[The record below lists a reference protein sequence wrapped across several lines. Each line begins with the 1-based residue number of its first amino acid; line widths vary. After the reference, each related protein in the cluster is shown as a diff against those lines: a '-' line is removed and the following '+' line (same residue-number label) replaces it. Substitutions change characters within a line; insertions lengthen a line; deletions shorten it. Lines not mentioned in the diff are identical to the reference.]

1 MVRITSKNNSTDFK
15 FREVDILNSFEADR
29 IIKNALEEDIGSG
42 DITTSS
48 TVDENTY
55 IEGSF
60 IAKEKGVVCGMQI
73 LKRVFELIDESI
85 KIDECVSDGEN
96 VESGR
101 ELAVIRGK
109 AASVLTGERVA
120 LNFLQRLSG
129 IATMTRELSDKI
141 KGTKAVVIDTRKTT
155 PGLRLFEKY
164 AVRVGGGANHRYNL
178 ADGVLIKDNHIAAAG
193 GIRNAVER
201 CRARVPHLMKI
212 EVETGDFEQVREA
225 LDAGAEVIMLDNM
238 SIEEM
243 REAVM
248 LINGRA
254 VTEASGNMGDKDL
267 REVALTGVDLIS
279 VGALTHS
286 VKAMDISLRFKT

>member
-1 MVRITSKNNSTDFK
+1 M
-15 FREVDILNSFEADR
+15 NSFEADR

-48 TVDENTY
+48 TVDEGTY

-60 IAKEKGVVCGMQI
+60 IAKEKGVVCGIQI

-85 KIDECVSDGEN
+85 EIDEHVSDGES
-96 VESGR
+96 VETGR

-129 IATMTRELSDKI
+129 IATMTREYSDKVR
-141 KGTKAVVIDTRKTT
+141 GTKAVVVDTRKTT

-164 AVRVGGGANHRYNL
+164 AVRVGGGTNHRYNL

-193 GIRNAVER
+193 GIMNAVER
-201 CRARVPHLMKI
+201 CRAIVPHLMKI
-212 EVETGDFEQVREA
+212 EVETADFDQIREA

-238 SIEEM
+238 SIGEM
-243 REAVM
+243 REAVA

-254 VTEASGNMGDKDL
+254 IIEASGNMDKKDI
-267 REVALTGVDLIS
+267 REIALTGVDLIS

-286 VKAMDISLRFKT
+286 VKALDISLRFKT